1 MRALSSSLYKDTAF
15 SREIQIAL
23 TFRNTLGNVKM
34 QRFATDGPRRVL
46 YYEARTTGWLAQG
59 RVRARRRRVD
69 HCFRRGTGGAGLA
82 DGNFFR

>member
-34 QRFATDGPRRVL
+34 QRFAADGGGRVL
-46 YYEARTTGWLAQG
+46 YYGARTAGRLSQG
-59 RVRARRRRVD
+59 PLGGDPMAD
-69 HCFRRGTGGAGLA
+69 NHCFCPETGGAGLA